1 MDLVS
6 QFVKNYKKK
15 IPFYEAAGRV
25 AASQLESVLQS
36 AGIRA
41 MVTSRVK
48 SPDRLMAKVTRRNL
62 RRPVPYKNMKEI
74 YDDIADLCGVRV
86 SLYFPGDRNKTGD
99 LISDHL
105 ISRISAISRSSPA
118 RPPTTAAFPA
128 TGQPTTASC

>member
-99 LISDHL
+99 LISDQFDIQDIRHFPEQ
-105 ISRISAISRSSPA
+105 SG
-118 RPPTTAAFPA
+118 PPSYNRRFS
-128 TGQPTTASC
+128 GY